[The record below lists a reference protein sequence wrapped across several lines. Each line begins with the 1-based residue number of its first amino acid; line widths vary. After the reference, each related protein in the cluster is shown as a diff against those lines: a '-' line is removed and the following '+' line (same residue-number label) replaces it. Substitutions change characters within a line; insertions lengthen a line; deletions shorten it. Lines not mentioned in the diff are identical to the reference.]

1 MADQTAV
8 QAEEPAPDQE
18 LPYKVKEY
26 AELWR
31 VTPNAVYEG
40 VRRGEIPSVRM
51 GRAIRI
57 PRRAGDRK
65 LRGDAT

>member
-1 MADQTAV
+1 MADQTAQV
-8 QAEEPAPDQE
+8 GKAAPDLD

-26 AELWR
+26 AQKWR
-31 VTPNAVYEG
+31 VTPNAVYDG

-57 PRRAGDRK
+57 PRAAGDKK
-65 LRGDAT
+65 LRGQDV